1 MAKKKTPTKKSSVG
15 KHPGGRPTKYTP
27 ELCEDII
34 KFFDRPLY
42 IKKKIRKFVD
52 GEEQIIEQEVPNRTP
67 FLINWVMKHN
77 LCMQTPHNW
86 CDEHPEF
93 LVAYNKA
100 KALQENFLV
109 EHGIKGDHNGFMTFQ
124 TLKNVAGWRDKT
136 EVKHSGGVVATNVD
150 VEGKSAEELI
160 RMLNGN

>member
-1 MAKKKTPTKKSSVG
+1 MANKKTPTKKPSVG

-27 ELCEDII
+27 EMCDDII

-42 IKKKIRKFVD
+42 IKKTIRKFVD

-67 FLINWVMKHN
+67 FFIHWCMKHN
-77 LCMQTPHNW
+77 LNVETPSEW
-86 CDEHPEF
+86 AKKFPEF
-93 LVAYNKA
+93 SVAYNKA
-100 KALQENFLV
+100 KTLQEQFLV

-136 EVKHSGGVVATNVD
+136 EIDHTMQVIVNRKTFN
-150 VEGKSAEELI
+150 GK
-160 RMLNGN
+160 G